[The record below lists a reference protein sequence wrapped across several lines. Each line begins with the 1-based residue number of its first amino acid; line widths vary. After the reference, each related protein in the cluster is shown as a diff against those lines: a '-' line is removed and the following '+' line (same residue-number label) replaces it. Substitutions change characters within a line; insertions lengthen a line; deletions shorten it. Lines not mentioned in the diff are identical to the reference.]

1 MRFGDGFRSVLLGFL
16 VLAFV
21 VTTCVSLI
29 VVALIYRT
37 FHIEVDPDR
46 ITDPVW
52 FMVLAAAIGMLFAA
66 TRFSFGYTV
75 SFYLYAEVIGFV
87 WLSYFTNFE
96 YNHELAR
103 ISALASLLAL
113 MLPSLFI
120 RSGFPRGLSLP
131 RDKLDW
137 LLHGIL
143 LLSAATLLISSLYGF
158 SVPDNFEA
166 MYWLR
171 EDLAY
176 PAALR
181 YLQASCVSAFLP
193 FAIACFVEQ
202 RRWIFAAVAIAA
214 SLLFYPLLLSKLA
227 LFASVWLVFL
237 AVIVRFVPARFAT
250 ILSLLAPAL
259 VGLIAVIVTTAGTEA
274 MYLFGLVNF
283 RMLAI
288 PASVIDHYNDFF
300 AHEPL
305 TYFCQISWLKPF
317 VSCPY
322 KEQLGEVLSEIYFVG
337 TLNAS
342 MVATEGIA
350 SLGIFGAP
358 FSLFVCGL
366 LIALG
371 NRVSEGLPERFVLV
385 SSGVILQVL
394 MNVGLTTSLLT
405 HGLGALFILW
415 KIMPRDFA
423 D

>member
-1 MRFGDGFRSVLLGFL
+1 
-16 VLAFV
+16 
-21 VTTCVSLI
+21 VTTCVSLV

-52 FMVLAAAIGMLFAA
+52 FMMLATAIGMLFAV
-66 TRFSFGYTV
+66 TRFSFGYAV
-75 SFYLYAEVIGFV
+75 SFYLYAVVIGFI

-96 YNHELAR
+96 YNHELGR

-120 RSGFPRGLSLP
+120 RSGFPRRLSLP

-137 LLHGIL
+137 LLYGIV
-143 LLSAATLLISSLYGF
+143 LLSAATLLVSSLYGF
-158 SVPDNFEA
+158 RVPDDFEA

-176 PAALR
+176 PAVLR
-181 YLQASCVSAFLP
+181 YLQASCVSALLP

-202 RRWIFAAVAIAA
+202 RRWVIAAIALA
-214 SLLFYPLLLSKLA
+214 VSLLFYPLLLSKLA

-237 AVIVRFVPARFAT
+237 AMIVRFVPPRFAT

-259 VGLIAVIVTTAGTEA
+259 VGLLAVIGTMGGAEA
-274 MYLFGLVNF
+274 LSLFGLVNF

-288 PASVIDHYNDFF
+288 PASAIDHYNDFF
-300 AHEPL
+300 SREPL

-322 KEQLGEVLSEIYFVG
+322 KEPLGDVLSGVYFVG
-337 TLNAS
+337 SLNAS

-350 SLGIFGAP
+350 SLGSFGAP

-371 NRVSEGLPERFVLV
+371 NRASEGLPERFVLV

-405 HGLGALFILW
+405 DGLGALFILW
-415 KIMPRDFA
+415 QITPRDFA
-423 D
+423 NCRGPGSTCANNSDG